1 MWEKSI
7 QEDPPDYA
15 AGRNKSTGKTIKA
28 VHQAILGDPVATG
41 RRASGADAAMRP
53 RSRAPIYCRKGSVP
67 SKEGVGGRD
76 KLLRGLQS
84 KSPTTHHLNQEL
96 HGKTESRLNSVKRIV

>member
-1 MWEKSI
+1 MLQAEINPLEKI
-7 QEDPPDYA
+7 
-15 AGRNKSTGKTIKA
+15 IKA
-28 VHQAILGDPVATG
+28 VHQAIFGDPVATG

-53 RSRAPIYCRKGSVP
+53 RSRAPIYWRKGSVP

-96 HGKTESRLNSVKRIV
+96 HGKTESKLTGVKRII